1 MFSLR
6 SPLNCKSCPTGEQV
20 KPPTLGV
27 HHQHVPSNTL
37 CGTWHKIC
45 AQQMQAIPC
54 SFPRIY
60 PWLQYQWDAA
70 YIRLKLPRNR
80 ADFNGSR
87 KAIAMNKLK
96 KICQYSVLSRQ
107 PKGAKTHQGQ
117 SPFGGL
123 IKRLRLWDIRQTN
136 EVWWSERVTMAPQ
149 RSRPRMSRLM
159 PPDHRIYSGSSCVIF
174 LLPHSS

>member
-1 MFSLR
+1 MLLLQDFSLVAALMGC
-6 SPLNCKSCPTGEQV
+6 SLCKVEVTKEQ
-20 KPPTLGV
+20 G
-27 HHQHVPSNTL
+27 
-37 CGTWHKIC
+37 
-45 AQQMQAIPC
+45 
-54 SFPRIY
+54 
-60 PWLQYQWDAA
+60 
-70 YIRLKLPRNR
+70 RLRWPEESL
-80 ADFNGSR
+80 
-87 KAIAMNKLK
+87 IAMNKLK
-96 KICQYSVLSRQ
+96 KIIQYSVLSRQ

-117 SPFGGL
+117 IPFVGL